1 MIDLELV
8 RWTDVRMLEV
18 MDGCELYTMPEIAA
32 HLGHSRS
39 STSVVMDRCVRLGL
53 VRWRPATGCLRIYE
67 LTRRGDAVLA
77 ASRDMRRALQ
87 VEP

>member
-1 MIDLELV
+1 MLDLESLTWADI
-8 RWTDVRMLEV
+8 RLLEI
-18 MDGCELYTMPEIAA
+18 MDAAELITIREIAA
-32 HLGHSRS
+32 HLGHTRS
-39 STSVVMDRCVRLGL
+39 YVDATMKRCVTMGL
-53 VRWRPATGCLRIYE
+53 VEWMQDKGRLRIYE